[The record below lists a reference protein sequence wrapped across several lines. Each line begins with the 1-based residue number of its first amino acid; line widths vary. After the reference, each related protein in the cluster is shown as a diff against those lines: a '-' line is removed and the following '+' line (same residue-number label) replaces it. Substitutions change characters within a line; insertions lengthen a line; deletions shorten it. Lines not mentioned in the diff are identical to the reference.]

1 MRISRYELDTL
12 IKEEVNEI
20 LGFGKKES
28 SKQYPADEM
37 AYLLS
42 RLFAI
47 ASEVG
52 VEPDDDTRATIV
64 DEISGLLKGEGYE
77 LHEQLNLGGNVEF
90 ALTGGEA
97 PKLLGLIKDIIT
109 KKPAAATLITRL
121 FKRGAIDTDIETELD
136 QLADLDIEMGS
147 LATAPPASAA
157 AAAKDTATPADKAAT
172 TSTKP
177 SADQIGPSGSTVS
190 PEADPEDLIATDKV
204 TAVAVPGQEESP
216 ETLKKGD
223 IVRVVDDPHLDP
235 GDYEVFATNRGDTGT
250 DVVLTDRE
258 GQDPKVLAY
267 GMKLVAD
274 QPENYQVNPE
284 IEEPEEEE
292 APIPGRRRRRVL
304 LTGDIVRVKENDIS
318 GIKPGD
324 YEVADIYTG
333 PRSDPQPWVLLTAVD
348 GEGGYRDH
356 LSLIVDNPEF
366 FKINPLLPKIKNP
379 WAFKYFWEEDDE
391 EEEDHPDWMKKAVKG
406 IKGVLGG
413 SNTSI
418 KVVGGLTGI
427 AGIVGLMK
435 YLAKD
440 EEKVDEAAALKK
452 GAELEE
458 LGELSPKNDFG
469 FITSTLRFV
478 LSLSLDKEH
487 MKTYDLVAEA
497 IRLAL
502 VWKNDPRSEEF
513 DEEVSKALD
522 KIPGIEWLDKFYPGG
537 REKVIGVVRE
547 RWDDMTLEEKISLIV
562 ALLPQN
568 VVERLEALIPGPD
581 MSEMDMRWPD
591 VQDEIG
597 EWLATGELEL
607 QPSHWSSF
615 AGLLFAAADM
625 FGLLD
630 YHQTDTA
637 LGILYY
643 TDLVLQDA
651 KDNSQLDRMTK
662 IMDALFEHKKQ
673 LNRMKVLAGVK

>member
-324 YEVADIYTG
+324 YEVAEIYDDDDDRT
-333 PRSDPQPWVLLTAVD
+333 RVRLFSTDEAEERYVEYWDT
-348 GEGGYRDH
+348 
-356 LSLIVDNPEF
+356 IIDNPDF

-379 WAFKYFWEEDDE
+379 WRFKWFWEED
-391 EEEDHPDWMKKAVKG
+391 EEDDEDP
-406 IKGVLGG
+406 
-413 SNTSI
+413 STSRR
-418 KVVGGLTGI
+418 
-427 AGIVGLMK
+427 
-435 YLAKD
+435 
-440 EEKVDEAAALKK
+440 
-452 GAELEE
+452 GAEMTDE
-458 LGELSPKNDFG
+458 DFRD
-469 FITSTLRFV
+469 LAAN
-478 LSLSLDKEH
+478 LKEH
-487 MKTYDLVAEA
+487 
-497 IRLAL
+497 
-502 VWKNDPRSEEF
+502 
-513 DEEVSKALD
+513 
-522 KIPGIEWLDKFYPGG
+522 
-537 REKVIGVVRE
+537 
-547 RWDDMTLEEKISLIV
+547 
-562 ALLPQN
+562 
-568 VVERLEALIPGPD
+568 
-581 MSEMDMRWPD
+581 
-591 VQDEIG
+591 
-597 EWLATGELEL
+597 
-607 QPSHWSSF
+607 
-615 AGLLFAAADM
+615 
-625 FGLLD
+625 
-630 YHQTDTA
+630 
-637 LGILYY
+637 
-643 TDLVLQDA
+643 
-651 KDNSQLDRMTK
+651 
-662 IMDALFEHKKQ
+662 KQ
-673 LNRMKVLAGVK
+673 FNRMKVLAGVK